1 MVSWTGFRAACAAVA
16 AFTLLH
22 LAGCGVLPRHKPA
35 EEAPPLPPIV
45 DTHGGSSGGLF
56 TPERPWT
63 LVSDSRAF
71 RAGDILTVILQE
83 TTHARK
89 SADTSFGKQTSIEV
103 TPAVVGGKT
112 VDTDVNVGAQREFS
126 GNATSTQQ
134 NALQGAITVIV
145 QEVLPNGLLRV
156 AGEKSLYLN
165 QGEEIIRLV
174 GYVRPEDIDTDNRVS
189 SQRVANARIAYSGRG
204 TLHNAN
210 RAGWL
215 TRFFNSPWMP
225 L

>member
-1 MVSWTGFRAACAAVA
+1 MVSWTGFRTAPAAAAVFA
-16 AFTLLH
+16 LLH
-22 LAGCGVLPRHKPA
+22 LAGCSVLPRKPPA
-35 EEAPPLPPIV
+35 PEAPPLPPIV
-45 DTHGGSSGGLF
+45 TTHGGSSGGLF
-56 TPERPWT
+56 VPERPWA

-83 TTHARK
+83 TTQATKR
-89 SADTSFGKQTSIEV
+89 ADTKFGKQSSIELA
-103 TPAVVGGKT
+103 PAVVGGRT
-112 VDTDVNVGAQREFS
+112 VDSDLSVGAQREFS

-156 AGEKSLYLN
+156 SGEKSLYLN

-189 SQRVANARIAYSGRG
+189 SQRVANARIVYSGRG
-204 TLHNAN
+204 TLHDAN

-215 TRFFNSPWMP
+215 ARFFNSPWMP